1 MPMKVVATS
10 LSGFGHNN
18 WSVNRIMEGPS
29 ASRDVNIRIQEKNRF
44 ASEGSCENPS
54 HSLTE
59 ASKRAVVKPSSNY
72 PMLSVCE
79 DRITPLMQNGLTAVT
94 IQDGHGCYQD
104 SDSNGQE
111 QGVEATTSQ

>member
-1 MPMKVVATS
+1 
-10 LSGFGHNN
+10 
-18 WSVNRIMEGPS
+18 MEGPS

-44 ASEGSCENPS
+44 AI
-54 HSLTE
+54 
-59 ASKRAVVKPSSNY
+59 VKPSSNY